1 MIKAD
6 NILVGGKD
14 VGLCPEGKGCKLIA
28 DTGTS
33 LITGPTD
40 DLLRLLDMVDVNEKC
55 TNVDDLPAIEFIID
69 KISYK
74 LDAKEYT
81 MQMFENGVESP
92 LSEAS
97 VSSFIETGSSK

>member
-1 MIKAD
+1 MIKAE

-14 VGLCPEGKGCKLIA
+14 VGLCPHGCKVIA

-55 TNVDDLPAIEFIID
+55 TNVKELPEIEFIID
-69 KISYK
+69 KIHYSLTYQW
-74 LDAKEYT
+74 L
-81 MQMFENGVESP
+81 
-92 LSEAS
+92 
-97 VSSFIETGSSK
+97 